1 MCDDGMSESSVDF
14 QHVSLRY
21 RILAERG
28 INSFKEWAIRWITRR
43 MRYQEL
49 VALSDVSF
57 TIPAGHAVGIIGH
70 NGAGKSTLLRVAA
83 GILRP
88 TEGTA
93 IVRGHQAPVIELGL
107 GFEAELS
114 GRENIFFN
122 GALLGRSPTEM
133 EERLEEIV
141 AFADLHEFIDQPIR
155 TYSTGMVARLAFAV
169 ATTVDAQILLL
180 DEVLAVGDASFRIK
194 CQERLRTFRDAGVT
208 ILLVSHDLDAVVKMC
223 DEALWLD
230 KGTVRAY
237 GPAPEIVTRYKT
249 AVAEGPTV
257 GGAIEGAGSD

>member
-1 MCDDGMSESSVDF
+1 MVMNEPSVDF
-14 QHVSLRY
+14 SHVSLRY

-28 INSFKEWAIRWITRR
+28 INSFKEWSIRWITRR

-57 TIPAGHAVGIIGH
+57 EVPSGHAVGIIGH

-88 TEGTA
+88 SHGVA
-93 IVRGHQAPVIELGL
+93 IVRGRQAPVIELGL

-122 GALLGRSPTEM
+122 GALLGRSQAEM
-133 EERLEEIV
+133 EDRLEEIV
-141 AFADLHEFIDQPIR
+141 DFADLDEFIEQPIR

-180 DEVLAVGDASFRIK
+180 DEVLAVGDASFRLK
-194 CQERLRTFRDAGVT
+194 CQQRLEAFRQAGIT
-208 ILLVSHDLDAVVKMC
+208 ILLVSHDLDAVEKMC
-223 DEALWLD
+223 DEVLWLD
-230 KGTVRAY
+230 KGSVRAY
-237 GPAPEIVTRYKT
+237 GPAAEVVPRYR
-249 AVAEGPTV
+249 ASVDEGSTV
-257 GGAIEGAGSD
+257 GGAIETTAKSG

>member
-1 MCDDGMSESSVDF
+1 MDQPSVEF
-14 QHVSLRY
+14 RGVSLRY

-28 INSFKEWAIRWITRR
+28 INSFKEWAIRWMTRR

-57 TIPAGHAVGIIGH
+57 SVQPGHAVGIIGH

-88 TEGTA
+88 TVGTA
-93 IVRGHQAPVIELGL
+93 IMRGRQAPVIELGL

-122 GALLGRSPTEM
+122 GALLGRSQAEM
-133 EERLEEIV
+133 EERLDEIV

-169 ATTVDAQILLL
+169 ATTVDAQLLLL
-180 DEVLAVGDASFRIK
+180 DEVLAVGDANFRLK
-194 CQERLRTFRDAGVT
+194 CQQRLQTFREQGIT
-208 ILLVSHDLDAVVKMC
+208 ILLVSHDLDAVGDMC

-230 KGTVRAY
+230 KGSVRGF
-237 GPAPEIVTRYKT
+237 GPAREIVAMYRES
-249 AVAEGPTV
+249 VAEGSTV
-257 GGAIEGAGSD
+257 GGAIEAAVGSE